1 MRTEQFIKESYQNE
15 KKRIM
20 QELEDIIPALNA
32 EIGIIETQRNIC
44 VHESIEIVSSK
55 KHICTLHFNC
65 GGGIYFRLN
74 TSNWNRGRDLISI
87 DTNGQEFRIVI
98 KDDALDVQHLKFLKK
113 LHPKTF
119 PELLRHAGK
128 KLLM

>member
-1 MRTEQFIKESYQNE
+1 MRTEQFISKSYEEE
-15 KKRIM
+15 KNRIL

-32 EIGIIETQRNIC
+32 ELGIIQTQRKVR
-44 VHESIEIVSSK
+44 VHSSIEIMREK
-55 KHICTLHFNC
+55 KHHCTLHFSC
-65 GGGIYFRLN
+65 DGGIYFNLN
-74 TSNWNRGRDLISI
+74 DSNWNRHRYLIST
-87 DTNGQEFRIVI
+87 DGNDQQFKIVI

>member
-1 MRTEQFIKESYQNE
+1 MRTEEFIKESYNNE
-15 KKRIM
+15 KSRIM
-20 QELEDIIPALNA
+20 QELEDVIPALNA
-32 EIGIIETQRNIC
+32 ELGIIQTQKNIC
-44 VHESIEIVSSK
+44 VHETMTIVSSK
-55 KHICTLHFNC
+55 KHICILHFNC
-65 GGGIYFRLN
+65 GGGIYFNLDD
-74 TSNWNRGRDLISI
+74 SGWNRGRELISI
-87 DTNGQEFRIVI
+87 DASDQEFRIVM